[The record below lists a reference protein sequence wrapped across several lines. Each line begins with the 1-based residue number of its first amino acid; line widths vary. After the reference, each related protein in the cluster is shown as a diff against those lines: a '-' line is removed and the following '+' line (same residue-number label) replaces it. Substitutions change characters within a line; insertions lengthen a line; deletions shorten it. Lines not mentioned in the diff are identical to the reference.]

1 MIALYRS
8 GRQSDALD
16 AYRRARAAFAEE
28 LGIEPGAVLRDL
40 EGAILR
46 HDRTLDAPPVID
58 QRAAALPPAA
68 TPLFG
73 RAADIDHIVGALADS
88 RVLTLIGPGGVGKTR
103 LAIAVARAAAERF
116 SAGARVAWLAPVA
129 RADGVAAALAAAIDA
144 QPTGGE
150 SVDAALVRRLT
161 GQELLLVVDNCEHVL
176 DAAPLLSMLLAQCP
190 RLTLLATSREPLRLT
205 VERCVPIAPLPPGA
219 AVELFKERAAM
230 RDPHVALD
238 VDDALDTICRRL
250 DGLPLAIELAA
261 GRVGLLTA
269 RQLADRLADALPLL
283 ADGPRDLAARQQ
295 TMRATLDWSYEL
307 LDATEQRALA
317 ALGAFTGGSTLE
329 AAEAVTQAPITV
341 YIRSSPATSP
351 MSTMGASACSRSCG
365 NTRRS
370 ACTNPPTRQTCA
382 CVTPAGISSGRN
394 AKSATC

>member
-1 MIALYRS
+1 MLELRVLGPLEVWRDGQALALPGAASRRLLAALALRAGRWVSTERLIDEVWGAQPPASARKALQMHVSRLRGALAGDAGILLSGPHGYRLALAPEQFDAARFERLSDEGRRALAESDAPVAHRCLAAALALWRGPPLEGLGVLEPEVARLEEARLVALEQRIDADLLLGRHIELVGELQQLVGEQRWRERFHAQLMIALYRS

-58 QRAAALPPAA
+58 QPAAALPPAA

-176 DAAPLLSMLLAQCP
+176 DAAP
-190 RLTLLATSREPLRLT
+190 RSRCSWRSARAS
-205 VERCVPIAPLPPGA
+205 RCWR
-219 AVELFKERAAM
+219 RAA
-230 RDPHVALD
+230 
-238 VDDALDTICRRL
+238 
-250 DGLPLAIELAA
+250 
-261 GRVGLLTA
+261 
-269 RQLADRLADALPLL
+269 
-283 ADGPRDLAARQQ
+283 
-295 TMRATLDWSYEL
+295 
-307 LDATEQRALA
+307 
-317 ALGAFTGGSTLE
+317 
-329 AAEAVTQAPITV
+329 
-341 YIRSSPATSP
+341 
-351 MSTMGASACSRSCG
+351 SR
-365 NTRRS
+365 
-370 ACTNPPTRQTCA
+370 CA
-382 CVTPAGISSGRN
+382 
-394 AKSATC
+394 